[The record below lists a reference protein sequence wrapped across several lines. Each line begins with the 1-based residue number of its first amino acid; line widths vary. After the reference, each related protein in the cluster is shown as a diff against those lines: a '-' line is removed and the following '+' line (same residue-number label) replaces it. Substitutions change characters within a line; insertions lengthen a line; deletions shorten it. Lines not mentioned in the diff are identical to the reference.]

1 MPLTDDDA
9 IRDVLS
15 LQSIA
20 VVGCSTTPGKAAHEI
35 PAYLQ
40 GHGYEIHPVN
50 PYAETVLDR
59 PAVDSL
65 GDVDAAVD
73 VVNVFRPSEEAAGIV
88 DDAVARHET
97 RGDIEAIW
105 LQLGIANDDAM
116 ADAEAAGLRTVQ
128 DRCMKVEHGRLLGE

>member
-1 MPLTDDDA
+1 MPRTDDDV
-9 IRDVLS
+9 IRDALT

-40 GHGYEIHPVN
+40 EHGYEIHPVN

-65 GDVDAAVD
+65 GGINAEIDL
-73 VVNVFRPSEEAAGIV
+73 VNVFRPGEEVADIV
-88 DDAVARHET
+88 ADALARHKT
-97 RGDIEAIW
+97 RGDIEAVW
-105 LQLGIANDDAM
+105 LQLGITDDDAM
-116 ADAEAAGLRTVQ
+116 AEAEAAGLQTVQ
-128 DRCMKVEHGRLLGE
+128 DRCMKVEHRRLREE

>member
-9 IRDVLS
+9 IRDILG

-20 VVGCSTTPGKAAHEI
+20 VVGCSTTPGTAAHEI

-40 GHGYEIHPVN
+40 RHGYEIHPVN
-50 PYAETVLDR
+50 PYAETVLGR

-73 VVNVFRPSEEAAGIV
+73 VVNVFRPSEEVAGIV
-88 DDAVARHET
+88 DDALARYET

-105 LQLGIANDDAM
+105 LQLGITDDDAM
-116 ADAEAAGLRTVQ
+116 SEAEAAGLQTVQ
-128 DRCMKVEHGRLLGE
+128 DRCLKIEHSRLLGE

>member
-9 IRDVLS
+9 IRGVLD

-20 VVGCSTTPGKAAHEI
+20 VVGCSTTSGKAAHEI

-40 GHGYEIHPVN
+40 RYGYEIHPVN
-50 PYAETVLDR
+50 PYAETVLDQ

-73 VVNVFRPSEEAAGIV
+73 VVNVFRPSEEVAGIV
-88 DDAVARHET
+88 DDAIDRHEE
-97 RGDIEAIW
+97 RGDIEAVW
-105 LQLGIANDDAM
+105 LQLGITDDDAM
-116 ADAEAAGLRTVQ
+116 AEAEAAGLQTVQ
-128 DRCMKVEHGRLLGE
+128 DRCLKVEHSRLLGE